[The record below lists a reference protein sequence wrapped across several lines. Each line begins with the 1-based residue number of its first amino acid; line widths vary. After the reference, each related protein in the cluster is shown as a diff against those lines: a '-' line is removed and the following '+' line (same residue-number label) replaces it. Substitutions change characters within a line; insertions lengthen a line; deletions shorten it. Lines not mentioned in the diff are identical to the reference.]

1 MMGHQ
6 MERFKVEAPVA
17 PQASFGALIP
27 LPIVVGV
34 CVGVD
39 GPIPALISRSQAP

>member
-6 MERFKVEAPVA
+6 VERFKVEAPVA

-34 CVGVD
+34 WGVD
-39 GPIPALISRSQAP
+39 GPISALISRSQAP

>member
-1 MMGHQ
+1 M

-17 PQASFGALIP
+17 PQASFRALIP
-27 LPIVVGV
+27 LSVVVSGW
-34 CVGVD
+34 GID